1 MIVDEPL
8 DYCRVKKISEKG
20 YGFLTS
26 LYYSENV
33 FFHFNGIKDPV
44 VKDKLEKMKRG
55 ELYFYFT
62 SISKNSKRRV
72 YKLWLDISEVEKEL
86 IPDFVKK
93 IIEEFIFG
101 RTNPFEVAYVIK
113 QLRENSK
120 MDFDSFEK
128 ILHSDKLLKTP
139 SILLAMLTEKEL
151 KNKNTIE
158 ELVEQLESQQINSDE
173 WIKLIIGE
181 LDYHNH
187 Q

>member
-55 ELYFYFT
+55 EIYFYFT
-62 SISKNSKRRV
+62 STAKNNKRRV

-86 IPDFVKK
+86 IP
-93 IIEEFIFG
+93 
-101 RTNPFEVAYVIK
+101 
-113 QLRENSK
+113 
-120 MDFDSFEK
+120 
-128 ILHSDKLLKTP
+128 
-139 SILLAMLTEKEL
+139 
-151 KNKNTIE
+151 
-158 ELVEQLESQQINSDE
+158 
-173 WIKLIIGE
+173 
-181 LDYHNH
+181 
-187 Q
+187 

>member
-1 MIVDEPL
+1 
-8 DYCRVKKISEKG
+8 
-20 YGFLTS
+20 
-26 LYYSENV
+26 
-33 FFHFNGIKDPV
+33 
-44 VKDKLEKMKRG
+44 
-55 ELYFYFT
+55 
-62 SISKNSKRRV
+62 
-72 YKLWLDISEVEKEL
+72 L